1 MPKSRSIDITEGFL
15 KTEDIANTYENL
27 SLLTVKGNLTIE
39 GGLTFPDNTLQTTAN
54 VGITVQDE
62 GSTLSTAA
70 TTLNFVGSG
79 VVASGTGSTKTI
91 TINLPPETP
100 EADTLATVTGRGAT
114 TTTTSVIP
122 FYYANQAAFPNATTY
137 HGAIA
142 HSHSDGAM
150 YFAHSGTWNRLAN
163 ASELGGGGFEQNFL
177 LMGA

>member
-39 GGLTFPDNTLQTTAN
+39 GGLTFPDNTLQTTAYTGA
-54 VGITVQDE
+54 GITVQDE
-62 GSTLSTAA
+62 GSILSTAA

-91 TINLPPETP
+91 TISGGGGEITVQDEGTP
-100 EADTLATVTGRGAT
+100 LATAAT
-114 TTTTSVIP
+114 TLNFVGSGVI
-122 FYYANQAAFPNATTY
+122 A
-137 HGAIA
+137 
-142 HSHSDGAM
+142 
-150 YFAHSGTWNRLAN
+150 SGSGSTKTITI
-163 ASELGGGGFEQNFL
+163 SGGGGGGEVGFEQNFL